1 MQLRRLRALGLAVA
15 AVVVVVAVVVAAVLG
30 SRGPSAAPAAP
41 VPGASSAAPSPSTRT
56 TPTPSPTPEPEPVD
70 PLTGEDVVEAGVFA
84 VKIDNLAPARPQLGL
99 SSADIVVAEEVEAG
113 LSRLVAVFH
122 TEFPE
127 RVGPVRSARN
137 TDVELLPLFGEP
149 GLVYSGAN
157 SRVQEN
163 VRGSD
168 SLVPIE
174 RSDRDPS
181 RPAPHDVVVDLE
193 ALAEQHEVGEARD
206 IGWRFGEQD
215 DVWEAGEDSGDLA
228 VGIGGDDFT
237 FDRRDDRY
245 QPAVNGDPYTDGGD
259 DVLVDNVVVLSV
271 RNRDDEDTTSSQSI
285 VSETTG
291 EGRVEVTREG
301 RTLTGTWRRDEVEDP
316 MTFSDSDGDPIL
328 LRPGSSW
335 VLLEG

>member
-1 MQLRRLRALGLAVA
+1 MQLQRPQTIGLAVA
-15 AVVVVVAVVVAAVLG
+15 AAVAVVVAAVLG
-30 SRGPSAAPAAP
+30 GREPAAAPGTPSPAPTPSA
-41 VPGASSAAPSPSTRT
+41 AAPSPSPSA

-70 PLTGEDVVEAGVFA
+70 PLTGEDVVEAEVFA

-122 TEFPE
+122 TDFPS

-157 SRVQEN
+157 ERVQEN
-163 VRGSD
+163 VRGSEH
-168 SLVPIE
+168 LVPIE
-174 RSDRDPS
+174 RSDRDGS
-181 RPAPHDVVVDLE
+181 RPAPHNVVVDLG
-193 ALAEQHEVGEARD
+193 ALAQQHEVGEARD
-206 IGWRFGEQD
+206 IGWEFGERD
-215 DVWEAGEDSGDLA
+215 GAWEDAAETGDLA

-237 FDRRDDRY
+237 FERRDDRY
-245 QPAVNGDPYTDGGD
+245 QPAVDGDPYTDGGD

-271 RNRDDEDTTSSQSI
+271 RNREDEDTTSSQSI

-291 EGRVEVTREG
+291 KGQVEVTREG
-301 RTLTGTWRRDEVEDP
+301 RTLTGTWRRDDVEDP
-316 MTFSDSDGDPIL
+316 MTFTDEDGDPIL

>member
-1 MQLRRLRALGLAVA
+1 MQLKRPQTIGLAVA
-15 AVVVVVAVVVAAVLG
+15 AAVVVAAVVVAVALG
-30 SRGPSAAPAAP
+30 GRGPSAAPATPGPAP
-41 VPGASSAAPSPSTRT
+41 SSAAPSPSA
-56 TPTPSPTPEPEPVD
+56 TPTPSPSPTPEPEPVD
-70 PLTGEDVVEAGVFA
+70 PLTGEEVVEAEVFA

-122 TEFPE
+122 TEFPD

-157 SRVQEN
+157 SKVQAN
-163 VRGSD
+163 VRGSKH
-168 SLVPIE
+168 LVPIE
-174 RSDRDPS
+174 RSDRDS
-181 RPAPHDVVVDLE
+181 TRPAPHNVVVDLG
-193 ALAEQHEVGEARD
+193 ALAKQHEVGEARD
-206 IGWRFGEQD
+206 IGWEFGDQD
-215 DVWEAGEDSGDLA
+215 DAWDGAEDSDDLA

-237 FDRRDDRY
+237 FERRDDRY

-259 DVLVDNVVVLSV
+259 AVLVDNVVVLSV

-291 EGRVEVTREG
+291 KGKVEVTREG

-316 MTFSDSDGDPIL
+316 MTFTDEDGEPML
-328 LRPGSSW
+328 LKPGSSW
-335 VLLEG
+335 VLLKG